1 MFLEIAV
8 FDPVKVAITGRQ
20 LNLHSDA
27 RYRFER
33 GLDAC
38 SPIEMAGYI
47 ARMVSAICGG
57 TSSHLV
63 VEGTANPAKKTIAF
77 HPEKVL
83 QLTG

>member
-8 FDPVKVAITGRQ
+8 FDPIKVYRPAIN
-20 LNLHSDA
+20 LNSDA

-47 ARMVSAICGG
+47 ARLVSYLRWYV
-57 TSSHLV
+57 SYLV
-63 VEGTANPAKKTIAF
+63 VEGTTNPATKTVAF